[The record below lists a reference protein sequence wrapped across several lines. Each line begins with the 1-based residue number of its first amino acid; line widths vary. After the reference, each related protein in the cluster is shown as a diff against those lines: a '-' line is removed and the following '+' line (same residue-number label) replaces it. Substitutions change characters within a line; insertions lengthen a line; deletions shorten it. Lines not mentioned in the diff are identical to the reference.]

1 MPRIARAVAT
11 GFPHHVIQRGNNR
24 EKVFF
29 TASAN
34 ALEAGAFWG
43 TTTAT
48 AGSAIAVGLTG
59 ASSFATTAHAYAI
72 WACRNVSD

>member
-29 TASAN
+29 DKKDREQYLSLLMKYSEKWDSPILAYCLMSN
-34 ALEAGAFWG
+34 HVHL
-43 TTTAT
+43 
-48 AGSAIAVGLTG
+48 LT
-59 ASSFATTAHAYAI
+59 
-72 WACRNVSD
+72 RPKEEE